1 VPRPEHACHV
11 GRRLHVGMRET
22 AHKSA
27 ADLSN
32 LLTAVC
38 FDMVVLIHAWGPAP
52 ETFFFVIEM
61 KSVIEDI

>member
-1 VPRPEHACHV
+1 V
-11 GRRLHVGMRET
+11 GQRLQVGMREA

-27 ADLSN
+27 ADLRD
-32 LLTAVC
+32 LLAAVC

-52 ETFFFVIEM
+52 ETYFSVIEL